1 MGQADV
7 LSWLQAHPGWHTRRE
22 MAQAVGRR
30 PDYFSYALQTLQATG
45 EIVARVTDGRAMEYR
60 LA

>member
-1 MGQADV
+1 MARDMGR
-7 LSWLQAHPGWHTRRE
+7 HPQYFNHAL
-22 MAQAVGRR
+22 MA
-30 PDYFSYALQTLQATG
+30 LKATG